1 LEEYVTRVVNEVVY
15 KIPSDGGSDCSSVES
30 NVKPANVTNAAAAS
44 LGGGPTTDAKPKTPA
59 TAFAFSDNEARIDD
73 GEELNAEKWPIPVE
87 PTQMN
92 PKLLL
97 GYACERIMLQG

>member
-1 LEEYVTRVVNEVVY
+1 MTRVVNEVVY
-15 KIPSDGGSDCSSVES
+15 RIPSDGNSDCSSVES
-30 NVKPANVTNAAAAS
+30 NIKPANINNATAAS
-44 LGGGPTTDAKPKTPA
+44 LGGGPATDAKPKTPA
-59 TAFAFSDNEARIDD
+59 TAFAFSENEVRIDD